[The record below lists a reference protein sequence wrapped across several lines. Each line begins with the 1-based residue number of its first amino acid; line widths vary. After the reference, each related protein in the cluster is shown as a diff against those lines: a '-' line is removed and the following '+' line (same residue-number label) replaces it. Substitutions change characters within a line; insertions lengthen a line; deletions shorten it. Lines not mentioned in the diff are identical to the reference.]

1 MIGLSWAWLYL
12 VPFGVLNDVL
22 VRIGVL
28 AKPFSFLGDANAAML
43 SVSAA
48 SVWRQ
53 SPFAAL
59 ILLAGLQGIPGE
71 LYEVAKID
79 GASRIQR
86 LAYVTLPL
94 LRGPILVVLIF
105 RTLGAIRTFD
115 VIFAMTRGGP
125 IDRTET
131 LSLYTYR
138 LLFGFLDIGLGST
151 AAVTMVILASV
162 ICVIY
167 IKALRVRLV

>member
-1 MIGLSWAWLYL
+1 MGAMHLLNTYWAVILPQVPTAIAVFVFKQFFDGLPHELEE
-12 VPFGVLNDVL
+12 
-22 VRIGVL
+22 
-28 AKPFSFLGDANAAML
+28 
-43 SVSAA
+43 SA
-48 SVWRQ
+48 R
-53 SPFAAL
+53 
-59 ILLAGLQGIPGE
+59 
-71 LYEVAKID
+71 ID
-79 GASRIQR
+79 GASRLQR
-86 LAYVTLPL
+86 LTYLTLPL

-151 AAVTMVILASV
+151 AAVVMVILASV

-167 IKALRVRLV
+167 IKTLRVRLV